1 MSQPLF
7 HRASL
12 FSRFAAHLLDRLLLY
27 VCVVI
32 ANLPTIV
39 RNYGDTTYV
48 PWFLAPLSFVI
59 TVGYLFWFGYAAF
72 KGSTPGKR
80 MGGLKLI
87 TSKGHTAGF
96 VRVMLRET
104 VGKLISSCFAVGF
117 IWAFL
122 HDEGRALHDLIF
134 DTHVVEAAKYG
145 ASTGRKD
152 LTVNNLEGD
161 Q

>member
-96 VRVMLRET
+96 VRVILRET
-104 VGKLISSCFAVGF
+104 VGKVISSFFAVGF

-122 HDEGRALHDLIF
+122 HDERRALHDLIF
-134 DTHVVEAAKYG
+134 DTHVVEAAKYR
-145 ASTGRKD
+145 ASTEQQETTTK
-152 LTVNNLEGD
+152 NPPA
-161 Q
+161 